1 MLNLEYQTQFRKDM
15 KTIMKRGLDIN
26 LLKKAV
32 GTLQNGEKLPEIYRD
47 HQLSGRWSGCRDCH
61 IKSDWILIYEII
73 EETNTLRL
81 VRTGSHSDIGLA

>member
-1 MLNLEYQTQFRKDM
+1 MLNLEYQAQFRKDM

-26 LLKKAV
+26 LLKKVV
-32 GTLQNGEKLPEIYRD
+32 GILQNGEKLPEIYRD
-47 HQLSGRWSGCRDCH
+47 HQLSGRWNGYRDCH